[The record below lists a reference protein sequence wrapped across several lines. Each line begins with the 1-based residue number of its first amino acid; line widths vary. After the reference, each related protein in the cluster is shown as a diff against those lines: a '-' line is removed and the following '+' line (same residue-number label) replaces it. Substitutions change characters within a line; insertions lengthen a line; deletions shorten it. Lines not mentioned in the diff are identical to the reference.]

1 MINPFQ
7 WFIYRR
13 RQLYASVSGRKG
25 NLIKLRESKLLTKT
39 EKELLDD
46 TIKAIEQLNI
56 EIKKFNNTKEKYVIK
71 R

>member
-1 MINPFQ
+1 MTNPFQ

-25 NLIKLRESKLLTKT
+25 NLIKLSESKLLTKK
-39 EKELLDD
+39 EKELLDNV
-46 TIKAIEQLNI
+46 IEAIGQLNI